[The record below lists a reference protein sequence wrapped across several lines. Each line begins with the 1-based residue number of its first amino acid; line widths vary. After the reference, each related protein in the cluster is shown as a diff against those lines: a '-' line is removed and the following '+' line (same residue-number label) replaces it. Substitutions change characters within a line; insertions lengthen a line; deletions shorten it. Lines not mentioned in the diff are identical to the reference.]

1 MKPSINSAP
10 RRPTTSTACCN
21 PTVFVKDKAVA
32 DRDKIQ
38 MDLIKLAG
46 GERLLRL
53 TETESGLSLEKK
65 LDANLPILG
74 QKERLLGV
82 FEAALVRAELS
93 AA

>member
-1 MKPSINSAP
+1 M
-10 RRPTTSTACCN
+10 
-21 PTVFVKDKAVA
+21 KDKAVA

-38 MDLIKLAG
+38 IDLIKLAD

-53 TETESGLSLEKK
+53 TEPQSGLSLEKK
-65 LDANLPILG
+65 LDSKQPVVR

-82 FEAALVRAELS
+82 FEAALARAELH